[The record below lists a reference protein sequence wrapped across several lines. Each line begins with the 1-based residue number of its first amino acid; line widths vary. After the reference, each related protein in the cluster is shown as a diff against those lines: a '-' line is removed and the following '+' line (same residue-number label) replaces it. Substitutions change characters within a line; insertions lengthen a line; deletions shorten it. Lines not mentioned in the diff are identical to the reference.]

1 MLHREHSKVPAVS
14 TPVAARP
21 QWGLWLVLTLFLVLL
36 AGYATLYLSVELND
50 YIGSPPRYDVLW
62 RLAILPDEFVPLW
75 FGNPPGVTL
84 LDRAPVLALAIL
96 SVAGLLG
103 RLLLR
108 LGGVDHGL
116 SRLETSVFSVA
127 VGANVVSLYVLCLGL
142 LGYVGAGNAYYFL
155 TPAAIV
161 VTASAASWARRW
173 WGAKT
178 RGLQSAPQIALAGRN
193 PESGAG
199 CTLGERQRAPLR
211 GEGGKDELNTD
222 WLWMAAPF
230 VLAIV
235 LGGMLP
241 PTDFDVREYHLQAPK
256 EFYQDGKIHFLPHN
270 VYGNMPLGSEMLS
283 LLAMVLLGDWW
294 QGALVGK
301 TMIACF
307 APLTALAL
315 YLAGTRFGSRTVG
328 VVAALVYISIPWIA
342 QVSTAGLVEG
352 VSAFYLWTAVYAV
365 LLWRQA
371 AIARSR
377 IAPSRCLDDREDL
390 TADGGIAEGG
400 VGVVVLAGF
409 LAGAAVSC
417 KYPAALFVAVPLTA
431 WVSWA
436 GGRPNWKATALFVL
450 ACTAG
455 CAPWFIKNW
464 VLTDNPTYPLLYE
477 VFSGKTRSFA
487 NNAQW
492 LNAHMPH
499 DHSLRALGMN
509 LSQVVWRS
517 ELISPIL
524 LPLAALAWLARGR
537 RRMVVSLFAFFAYVV
552 AAWWLCTHR
561 IDRFWVPALPVVA
574 LLAGFGAAWSS
585 SLAWRRVLVATLV
598 CGLAGNLLFVVS
610 GGSAGYNAYFA
621 RLEQLR
627 YDDGRAD
634 YWHIYLNQKVPK
646 GYGVLTVGDAQVFDL
661 EMPVLYN
668 TVFDD
673 SVFEEICKDHGKQ
686 RSPAEIRAELNR
698 RRISHVYVHWS
709 DIHRY
714 RLPGNYGFPL
724 FVKHRFFEDLVDAG
738 VFEPPLQQMMTYGEV
753 YRVKGL
759 DLIEGTEGG

>member
-1 MLHREHSKVPAVS
+1 MTHHERSDSLVVSVPGAAGTHRREY
-14 TPVAARP
+14 
-21 QWGLWLVLTLFLVLL
+21 LVLL
-36 AGYATLYLSVELND
+36 LFAALLTGYATLYFLTPLND
-50 YIGSPPRYDVLW
+50 YIGAPPRYDVLF

-84 LDRAPVLALAIL
+84 LDRAPVLAMAVAIL
-96 SVAGLLG
+96 SVAGMLG

-108 LGGVDHGL
+108 LGGVDRGL
-116 SRLETSVFSVA
+116 SRSETLMFSVA
-127 VGANVVSLYVLCLGL
+127 VGANVVSFYVLCIGL
-142 LGYVGAGNAYYFL
+142 LGKVGVGNAYLFL
-155 TPAAIV
+155 TPAAII
-161 VTASAASWARRW
+161 VTVSAVFWTRRW
-173 WGAKT
+173 RGAKI
-178 RGLQSAPQIALAGRN
+178 GNVPSAPQIALGERK
-193 PESGAG
+193 PESGG
-199 CTLGERQRAPLR
+199 QR
-211 GEGGKDELNTD
+211 KDELNGD
-222 WLWMAAPF
+222 WLWLAAPF

-283 LLAMVLLGDWW
+283 LLAMVLSGDWW

-301 TMIACF
+301 TVIACF

-315 YLAGTRFGSRTVG
+315 FSAGVRFGSRTVG

-371 AIARSR
+371 AIARSNL
-377 IAPSRCLDDREDL
+377 AGDRRRDERESSK
-390 TADGGIAEGG
+390 ADGDIVLGG
-400 VGVVVLAGF
+400 VGRVVLAGY

-417 KYPAALFVAVPLTA
+417 KYPAVLFVAMPLTA
-431 WVSWA
+431 WICWA
-436 GGRPNWKATALFVL
+436 GGHPNWKAMALFVL

-464 VLTDNPTYPLLYE
+464 LLTDNPTYPLLYE
-477 VFSGKTRSFA
+477 VFSGKTRSDA

-492 LNAHMPH
+492 LNAHLPR
-499 DHSLRALGMN
+499 DHSIRALGMN
-509 LSQVVWRS
+509 LAQVVWRS
-517 ELISPIL
+517 EWISPIL
-524 LPLAALAWLARGR
+524 LPLAALAWLATGR
-537 RRMVVSLFAFFAYVV
+537 RRMVASLFAFFAYVV

-561 IDRFWVPALPVVA
+561 IDRFWIPVLPVVA
-574 LLAGFGAAWSS
+574 LLAGFGATWSS
-585 SLAWRRVLVATLV
+585 SRVWRRVLLATLI
-598 CGLAGNLLFVVS
+598 CGLTVNLLFVVS

-627 YDDGRAD
+627 YDTGRAD
-634 YWHIYLNQKVPK
+634 FWHVYLNQKVPE
-646 GYGVLTVGDAQVFDL
+646 GFGVLTVGDAQVFDL

-686 RSPAEIRAELNR
+686 RSSDEIRETLVR

-709 DIHRY
+709 EINRY
-714 RLPGNYGFPL
+714 RQPGNYGFPL
-724 FVKHRFFEDLVDAG
+724 FIKHRLFDELVDAG
-738 VFEPPLQQMMTYGEV
+738 VFEPPLRRMFDHGEV
-753 YRVKGL
+753 YPVKGL
-759 DLIEGTEGG
+759 DLIKRTNGG